1 MPLECP
7 FCVMLD
13 TVVAGDGKPQ
23 SVPRQSITASVAA
36 RFRQGIV
43 INGACKRKK
52 TVLKISLSRETP
64 P

>member
-1 MPLECP
+1 
-7 FCVMLD
+7 MLD